1 MKNMG
6 IGLRLNFMVV
16 FLLSVTCISIIII
29 STFLFRNALEK
40 EILTNSLPAK
50 VNEVVAII
58 DKQLV
63 SPATTLE
70 AVANHPWLVG
80 WIKNGEDPESLPLVF
95 KASRKVA
102 AMHNTIGVNL
112 NSFHC
117 QLL

>member
-1 MKNMG
+1 MPP
-6 IGLRLNFMVV
+6 LNAHR
-16 FLLSVTCISIIII
+16 IPKG
-29 STFLFRNALEK
+29 NALEK

-80 WIKNGEDPESLPLVF
+80 WIKNGEDPESLPLVLRPVV
-95 KASRKVA
+95 K
-102 AMHNTIGVNL
+102 
-112 NSFHC
+112 
-117 QLL
+117 LLQCTTP